1 MMFDPKTALF
11 ASVGYLRRHPGEI
24 LRTLRNAARLR
35 FGIPVVALQW
45 LVTEFAT
52 TSEGGAKDV
61 EIHPSPPG
69 LRILATLE
77 QMGTLLRGSCVV
89 NVEKVVLNANQACV
103 ELRLKDVTVNLVDES
118 VQTPLAA
125 LIRSGTLDLTR
136 VASLVAYLPA
146 RPSALVEAVDDR
158 LVIDLLKITTGFNPN
173 KLRKIMGVLAS
184 LLVVE
189 AVETDA
195 EHLDIAF
202 RALPQ
207 GIVEVLRR

>member
-1 MMFDPKTALF
+1 MFDPKTALF

-24 LRTLRNAARLR
+24 LRYLRNAARLR

-45 LVTEFAT
+45 LVREFTT
-52 TSEGGAKDV
+52 TSEGGVKDV

-69 LRILATLE
+69 LRILATME

-89 NVEKVVLNANQACV
+89 IVERVVLNANQACV
-103 ELRLKDVTVNLVDES
+103 EIRLKDVAVNLVDES

-136 VASLVAYLPA
+136 VASLVAYLPS

-158 LVIDLLKITTGFNPN
+158 LVVDLIKIPVRFDPE
-173 KLRKIMGVLAS
+173 KLRKIMAILAS
-184 LLVVE
+184 FLVVE

-195 EHLDIAF
+195 EHLDISL
-202 RALPQ
+202 RAMPQ
-207 GIVEVLRR
+207 GIVGVLRR

>member
-1 MMFDPKTALF
+1 MFDPKTALF

-24 LRTLRNAARLR
+24 LRYLRNAARLR

-45 LVTEFAT
+45 LVTEFTT
-52 TSEGGAKDV
+52 TSEGGVKDV
-61 EIHPSPPG
+61 EILPSPPG

-89 NVEKVVLNANQACV
+89 IVERVVLNANQARV
-103 ELRLKDVTVNLVDES
+103 EIRLKDVAVNLVDES
-118 VQTPLAA
+118 IQTPLAA

-136 VASLVAYLPA
+136 VASLVAYLPS

-158 LVIDLLKITTGFNPN
+158 LVVDLIKIPVRFDPE
-173 KLRKIMGVLAS
+173 KLRKIMAILAS
-184 LLVVE
+184 FLVVE

-195 EHLDIAF
+195 EHLDISL
-202 RALPQ
+202 RAMPQ
-207 GIVEVLRR
+207 GIVGVLRR

>member
-1 MMFDPKTALF
+1 MFDPKTALF

-24 LRTLRNAARLR
+24 LRYLRNAARLR

-45 LVTEFAT
+45 LVREFTT
-52 TSEGGAKDV
+52 TSEGGVKDV

-69 LRILATLE
+69 LRILATME

-89 NVEKVVLNANQACV
+89 IVERVVLNANQACV
-103 ELRLKDVTVNLVDES
+103 EIRLKDVAVNLVDES

-125 LIRSGTLDLTR
+125 LILSGTLDLTR
-136 VASLVAYLPA
+136 VASLVAYLPS

-158 LVIDLLKITTGFNPN
+158 LVVDLIKIPVRFDPE
-173 KLRKIMGVLAS
+173 KLRKIMAILAS
-184 LLVVE
+184 FLVVE

-195 EHLDIAF
+195 EHLDISL
-202 RALPQ
+202 RAMPQ
-207 GIVEVLRR
+207 GIVGVLRR